1 MFALHGPLWRRRC
14 AVMVCGIVIMGIG
27 VCLFRLSLMG
37 NDPSSAMVMA
47 IGSRIGQ
54 PFSVTLIAANSIW
67 FLLELFCG
75 RRFIGIGTFFNWFG
89 VGVFPDLWTA
99 AITRLF
105 VLPTSL
111 AGRLGLMLLGVLILS
126 FSCAL
131 YQTADLGIAPYDAIS
146 IIMADRLPLPYFW
159 CRILS
164 DSVCAVT
171 AFALGG
177 SRRRLFFRRRGGT
190 IAASS
195 ASACMSV
202 WPSTAK
208 ARSSSPPATSS
219 AVSSA
224 MSEGRIC
231 TSTFS
236 PSSAPRASAV

>member
-27 VCLFRLSLMG
+27 VCLFRLSLVG

-89 VGVFPDLWTA
+89 VGVFTDLWTA

-177 SRRRLFFRRRGGT
+177 IVGLGTLFCALGLGPFINFFTR
-190 IAASS
+190 AA
-195 ASACMSV
+195 
-202 WPSTAK
+202 
-208 ARSSSPPATSS
+208 ARKLCGCAG
-219 AVSSA
+219 AVS
-224 MSEGRIC
+224 
-231 TSTFS
+231 
-236 PSSAPRASAV
+236 